1 MNENMIHIKIANLA
15 VNLNCSVLMNQA
27 GEIAL
32 LQRFYDDEGKAI
44 ARFAP
49 SPCNYR
55 TQENWL
61 ALISAGDGRFA
72 IC

>member
-1 MNENMIHIKIANLA
+1 MENMVHIKIANLA
-15 VNLNCSVLMNQA
+15 VNLDCNILQNQA

-44 ARFAP
+44 VRFAP

-61 ALISAGDGRFA
+61 ALISAGDGHLGM
-72 IC
+72 C

>member
-1 MNENMIHIKIANLA
+1 MENMVDIKIANLA
-15 VNLNCSVLMNQA
+15 VNLDCNILMNRA

-44 ARFAP
+44 VRFAP

-55 TQENWL
+55 TQADWL
-61 ALISAGDGRFA
+61 ALISAGDGRMGM
-72 IC
+72 C